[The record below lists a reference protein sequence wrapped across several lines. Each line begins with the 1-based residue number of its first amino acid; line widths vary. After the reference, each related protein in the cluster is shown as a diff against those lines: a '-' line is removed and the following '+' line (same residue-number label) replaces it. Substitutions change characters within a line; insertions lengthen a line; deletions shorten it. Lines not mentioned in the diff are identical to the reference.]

1 MAHVYWS
8 LIPGLWILW
17 AAYWWAASRN
27 VKTVARA
34 ESLASRAQH
43 VAPLAL
49 AMVLLALPRFPVPVL
64 GERFLPWP
72 EACYWS
78 GAALTLLGLL
88 FTVWARVH
96 LGGNWSG
103 IITVK
108 ESHELV
114 TSGPYGIV
122 RHPIYTGLLLAF
134 LGSGLARP
142 EWRSVAAVLIA
153 CGALWRKLRI
163 EERFMREQ
171 FGPAYEAYSARVR
184 ALVPYLL

>member
-1 MAHVYWS
+1 MAFAYRS
-8 LIPGLWILW
+8 LIPVLWLAW
-17 AAYWWAASRN
+17 AAYWWRASRG
-27 VKTVARA
+27 VKAVQRV
-34 ESLASRAQH
+34 ESMLSRALH

-49 AMVLLALPRFPVPVL
+49 AMVLLAMPRFPVPVL

-72 EACYWS
+72 EECYWI

-134 LGSGLARP
+134 AGSGLARP
-142 EWRSVAAVLIA
+142 EWRSVLAVAIA
-153 CGALWRKLRI
+153 FGALWRKLRI
-163 EERFMREQ
+163 EERFMREH

-184 ALVPYLL
+184 ALVPYVF